1 MFLYGIFMIGVFFLH
16 MIIAVIENV
25 VGIVLVIMG
34 TKKTPLK
41 RKEIP
46 EPLGIFIHSLREAT
60 RYQFVGTGPFSVRRK
75 DQFVCLASMVSNACR
90 YSLGVL
96 PVAFLNFLVK

>member
-34 TKKTPLK
+34 TKKITAEK
-41 RKEIP
+41 RFLSHWEFLYTLYGKRP
-46 EPLGIFIHSLREAT
+46 
-60 RYQFVGTGPFSVRRK
+60 GTNSSVPGR
-75 DQFVCLASMVSNACR
+75 
-90 YSLGVL
+90 
-96 PVAFLNFLVK
+96 FL

>member
-1 MFLYGIFMIGVFFLH
+1 MKKGRFGMIMFLYGIFMIGVFFLH

-34 TKKTPLK
+34 TKKSPLK

-46 EPLGIFIHSLREAT
+46 EPLGLS
-60 RYQFVGTGPFSVRRK
+60 FS
-75 DQFVCLASMVSNACR
+75 F
-90 YSLGVL
+90 
-96 PVAFLNFLVK
+96 